1 MKKIFYPKLIFPI
14 IKLVFILFFISM
26 LLFFVTNLIKNI
38 TLKFD
43 FWILSGSLL
52 YLSFIGLVIFHLTY
66 FLSFYFKFLVI
77 NDNEISI
84 FELNKLKMTKFMW
97 NEIEG
102 YSKSEVY
109 FGKHMWKS
117 KSIVIYFKNGRKS
130 EIVSAFVT
138 NLTDI
143 EKELKKNKIK
153 SFGFESYQTGWFYRE
168 YKFEKK

>member
-1 MKKIFYPKLIFPI
+1 
-14 IKLVFILFFISM
+14 
-26 LLFFVTNLIKNI
+26 
-38 TLKFD
+38 
-43 FWILSGSLL
+43 
-52 YLSFIGLVIFHLTY
+52 
-66 FLSFYFKFLVI
+66 
-77 NDNEISI
+77 
-84 FELNKLKMTKFMW
+84 MTKFMW

-130 EIVSAFVT
+130 EIVNAYVT

>member
-1 MKKIFYPKLIFPI
+1 
-14 IKLVFILFFISM
+14 M
-26 LLFFVTNLIKNI
+26 LLFFVTNLIENI

-43 FWILSGSLL
+43 FWILLGSLL

-77 NDNEISI
+77 TDKEISI
-84 FELNKLKMTKFMW
+84 FELNKLKMTTFMLKD
-97 NEIEG
+97 IDG

-109 FGKHMWKS
+109 FGRHMWKS
-117 KSIVIYFKNGRKS
+117 KSIVIYFKNDIKS
-130 EIVSAFVT
+130 EIVSVFVS
-138 NLTDI
+138 NLTDL

-153 SFGFESYQTGWFYRE
+153 NFGFESYQTGWFYRK